1 MDLEVH
7 RGEPFAE
14 MMTYIRNDT
23 HRIVK
28 GDSMDLGLQGRV
40 ALVTGAARG
49 LGAAIAR
56 RLALEGCRVVIADI
70 QQEGARGTAESLTR
84 EGFVA
89 HWVTGDVTRADHV
102 GALVDETVATCGAVH
117 VLVNN
122 AGFPRDKLIADMTEA
137 DWDPVID
144 VILKGAFLMVKAVLP
159 QMERQGWG
167 RIVNISS
174 RAHLG
179 NPGQANYS
187 AAKAGLLGLTKALA
201 IEKGKHNITVNA
213 VAPGLIGT
221 EMVRALPHY
230 ERLRERA
237 LRQTPIQR
245 IGEPADIADA
255 VAFLASE
262 RAGFITGET
271 LHVTGG
277 RYG

>member
-1 MDLEVH
+1 
-7 RGEPFAE
+7 
-14 MMTYIRNDT
+14 
-23 HRIVK
+23 
-28 GDSMDLGLQGRV
+28 MDLGLQGRV
-40 ALVTGAARG
+40 AIVTGAARG

-70 QQEGARGTAESLTR
+70 QHDGARDTAEGLTR
-84 EGFVA
+84 EGFAA
-89 HWVTGDVTRADHV
+89 HWVTGDVTRADDV
-102 GALVDETVATCGAVH
+102 EKLVDETVATYGAVH

-122 AGFPRDKLIADMTEA
+122 AGFPRDKLIAEMTEA
-137 DWDPVID
+137 DWDPVVN
-144 VILKGAFLMVKAVLP
+144 VILKGAFLMAKAVLP
-159 QMERQGWG
+159 QMERQRWG

-201 IEKGKHNITVNA
+201 LEKGRHNITVNA

-245 IGEPADIADA
+245 MGEPVDIADA